1 MNMQPLSLHLD
12 DGETIPVRIST
23 SENTTLIAC
32 QEPRPFLEHITK
44 GQWSAALTPDTYLRG
59 RVLPNEGALFCLCD
73 QFGMV
78 ADEIVRL
85 TNEEAQTLI
94 LDRLS

>member
-1 MNMQPLSLHLD
+1 MDRQVRSLHLD

-23 SENTTLIAC
+23 SENTTLIER
-32 QEPRPFLEHITK
+32 QQPLRFLEHITK
-44 GQWSAALTPDTYLRG
+44 GQWSASRTPDTYLRG
-59 RVLPNEGALFCLCD
+59 CVPPNEGALVCLCD
-73 QFGMV
+73 HFGML